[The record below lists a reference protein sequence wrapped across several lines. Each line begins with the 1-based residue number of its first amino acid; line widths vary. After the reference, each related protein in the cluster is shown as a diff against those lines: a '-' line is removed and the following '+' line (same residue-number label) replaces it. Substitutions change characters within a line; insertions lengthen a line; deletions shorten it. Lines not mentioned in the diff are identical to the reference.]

1 MAFNRDKLI
10 MEYVDTIV
18 DDMDTKTLMQFAIE
32 TLTENLADYTD
43 EQLLTEIYE
52 YYPHLLDEET
62 TE

>member
-1 MAFNRDKLI
+1 

-62 TE
+62 TQ

>member
-1 MAFNRDKLI
+1 MTFNRDKLI
-10 MEYVDTIV
+10 AEYVDTIV

-43 EQLLTEIYE
+43 EQLHNEIYE
-52 YYPHLLDEET
+52 YYPHLLEET

>member
-10 MEYVDTIV
+10 TEYVDTIV

-52 YYPHLLDEET
+52 YYPHLLEET
-62 TE
+62 TK